1 MQEFYILHF
10 GDRSMKKS
18 KVITNNREIYNKLN
32 SLKFSNSISFS
43 NKNIKP
49 GYMSKIINNINRK
62 QTKIVME
69 VDKNKITLKKIN
81 PLNVKI
87 YLSTK

>member
-1 MQEFYILHF
+1 
-10 GDRSMKKS
+10 MKKS